1 MLIGRFDHRYI
12 SLVDADKYLKL
23 IGCLLQETAHEI
35 CSLVGQ
41 CFQIVYTE
49 ATMQAFD
56 KNLEHNGTYSSQP
69 GSTGMSHESCLFILK

>member
-1 MLIGRFDHRYI
+1 MYI
-12 SLVDADKYLKL
+12 
-23 IGCLLQETAHEI
+23 LLQESAHEI

-69 GSTGMSHESCLFILK
+69 GSTGNSYYTLL